1 MKTRLTATVLALAAA
16 ATALALT
23 AGAATATSKSPA
35 RTKAPV
41 VTIAMHDPGCH
52 WFTVAGAYKTH
63 LTVSGPT
70 LFRNLDE
77 AGLVFKGPGL
87 STTLAVGKTLQIA
100 KPGVYRITMVKQASD
115 DNHLVLRVTA

>member
-16 ATALALT
+16 ATALAVS
-23 AGAATATSKSPA
+23 AAAAPQAA
-35 RTKAPV
+35 RAKKTVP

-52 WFTVAGAYKTH
+52 WFAVGTSFKKS
-63 LTVSGPT
+63 LTVRGIA
-70 LFRNLDE
+70 LVRNIDE
-77 AGLVFKGPGL
+77 AGLLFKGPGL

-100 KPGVYRITMVKQASD
+100 KPGVYHITMVKQASD